1 MSLIPKIVLSKEGLS
16 VFSKETNIRLKILFV
31 SHGASDRKR
40 RNTNTICKTNHLYP
54 TRNHH
59 FKNTFQTCSY
69 IFFFVSD
76 LKDAG
81 PTRNAPC
88 NPETKCKNAYKQNL
102 AGCDA
107 ATGRCI
113 CSRGYVMS
121 EDICTGRICNSSP
134 SPLHLSFSIYPAQY
148 EYPFIFFY
156 CVSSTIIMAFL
167 RFPFIGKYS
176 STNLEKK
183 RCKGGCKRKGRLN
196 QLIN

>member
-1 MSLIPKIVLSKEGLS
+1 MISETQKKAKYEYNLRDKPLVPRGKPSFQKYLSNMFLH
-16 VFSKETNIRLKILFV
+16 I
-31 SHGASDRKR
+31 
-40 RNTNTICKTNHLYP
+40 
-54 TRNHH
+54 
-59 FKNTFQTCSY
+59 
-69 IFFFVSD
+69 FFVSD

-134 SPLHLSFSIYPAQY
+134 SALHLSFSIYPAQY

-156 CVSSTIIMAFL
+156 CVSSTIIVAFL
-167 RFPFIGKYS
+167 RFPFIGKCS
-176 STNLEKK
+176 STNLKMK
-183 RCKGGCKRKGRLN
+183 RSHYKHYS
-196 QLIN
+196 